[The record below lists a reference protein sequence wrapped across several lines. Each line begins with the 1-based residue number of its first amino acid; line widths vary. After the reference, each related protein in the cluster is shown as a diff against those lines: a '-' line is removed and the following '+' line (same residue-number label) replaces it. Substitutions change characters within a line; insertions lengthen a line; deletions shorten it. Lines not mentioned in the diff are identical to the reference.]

1 MNITPTEAADA
12 LRDID
17 ATAQRSREFK
27 GYRIAA
33 PYFFLWGA
41 IWIVGYGASGIS
53 PGAGRLWLPLSIF
66 GMAASAY
73 IGWRSRG
80 QEGRTQAGAGK
91 AYGQRMWMTFIAF
104 AVFIT
109 ATYAILPPH
118 ESNQMNAFP
127 ALVTGMAY
135 TIAGIWASRRYL
147 WLGAAI
153 IAATMLGFLYLA
165 PWFAFWM
172 AAIGGGGLILTGFWM
187 RNA

>member
-41 IWIVGYGASGIS
+41 IWIVGYGATGIS
-53 PGAGRLWLPLSIF
+53 PGYGVVWLPLTVI
-66 GMAASAY
+66 GMAASAFV
-73 IGWRSRG
+73 GWRNRKQGS
-80 QEGRTQAGAGK
+80 AGK
-91 AYGQRMWMTFIAF
+91 AYGQRMWLSFVAV

-109 ATYAILPPH
+109 ATYAILAPH
-118 ESNQMNAFP
+118 DMNQTNAFP

-135 TIAGIWASRRYL
+135 AIAGIWSSRRYL

-153 IAATMLGFLYLA
+153 VAATMLGFIYLA
-165 PWFAFWM
+165 PWFSFWM
-172 AAIGGGGLILTGFWM
+172 AAVGGGGLILTGFWM
-187 RNA
+187 RQA